1 MHEAAVQQAPIA
13 HADGPV
19 QSVEQVLPLQRTR
32 PLHDPLPRQLIVL
45 AAASAWMP
53 MLHDSV
59 PMQVTWQVVPLQVT
73 RP

>member
-1 MHEAAVQQAPIA
+1 MHVAAVQQAPIA

-19 QSVEQVLPLQRTR
+19 QSVEHVLPLQRTR

-45 AAASAWMP
+45 DAPSAWMP

-59 PMQVTWQVVPLQVT
+59 PMQIVRHDVPLQVT

>member
-1 MHEAAVQQAPIA
+1 MHIAAVQQAPIA

-32 PLHDPLPRQLIVL
+32 PLHEPLPRQLIVF
-45 AAASAWMP
+45 AAPSACTP

-59 PMQVTWQVVPLQVT
+59 PMQVT
-73 RP
+73 